1 MNDAWRVGRP
11 YFLLLAVFA
20 VGRWLMGA
28 FGVPYERGQHVFSI
42 VILTYLSALYY
53 GAFLRR
59 WQGYRITQV
68 VGVVAMFGV
77 VSQLVILLATL
88 LSYALG
94 LETYFTNP
102 RALNSPVRLGFAAA
116 MGNRLRGV
124 VFNTAVTAIAG
135 ALGWSLGGLLPAERP
150 PKH

>member
-1 MNDAWRVGRP
+1 MNDALRVGRP
-11 YFLLLAVFA
+11 YFLLLAIFA
-20 VGRWLMGA
+20 VGRWLMGT
-28 FGVPYERGQHVFSI
+28 FGVPYENGQQVFSI
-42 VILTYLSALYY
+42 VILTYLSATYY

-68 VGVVAMFGV
+68 VRVVSVFGV

-88 LSYALG
+88 VSYSLG

-102 RALNSPVRLGFAAA
+102 RALNSPVPLGFAAA
-116 MGNRLRGV
+116 MGRRVSGL

-135 ALGWSLGGLLPAERP
+135 ALGWSLGGLLPYDKPA
-150 PKH
+150 KG